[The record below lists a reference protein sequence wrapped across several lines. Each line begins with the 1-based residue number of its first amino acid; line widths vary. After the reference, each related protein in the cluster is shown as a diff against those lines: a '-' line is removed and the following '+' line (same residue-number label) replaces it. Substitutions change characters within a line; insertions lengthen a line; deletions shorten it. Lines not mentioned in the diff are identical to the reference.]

1 MNKRLKQYISTRN
14 LSVRAFEMSIDTSNG
29 VIRRFVDGETSIKS
43 ETIIRILETYPDLS
57 AEWLLRGKGE
67 MMLSERNSLDATIA
81 ALVRR
86 IEQLAIE
93 NQQLK
98 ALENDKR

>member
-1 MNKRLKQYISTRN
+1 
-14 LSVRAFEMSIDTSNG
+14 MSIDTSNG
-29 VIRRFVDGETSIKS
+29 VIRRFIDGETSIKS

-57 AEWLLRGKGE
+57 AEWLLRGKGKMILPE
-67 MMLSERNSLDATIA
+67 HNSLDTMIA
-81 ALVRR
+81 ALIHR

-98 ALENDKR
+98 AFKNDKR